1 MKPRRLHKLTIF
13 SMRWA
18 STLEFINRIYSATDL
33 HRLHRF
39 PVENS
44 VAAAVP
50 AAFSRFCRRYACR
63 YSICVLTVIHAV
75 LRLRFHGDLR
85 LDRVGDE
92 TLLVRHMIHLL
103 DLLRGRL
110 FIAGEFKPGS

>member
-1 MKPRRLHKLTIF
+1 MNPRRLHKLTIF
-13 SMRWA
+13 SMCWA

-50 AAFSRFCRRYACR
+50 AAFSRFCTRYSCR
-63 YSICVLTVIHAV
+63 YSICVLTVIHAF
-75 LRLRFHGDLR
+75 LRLPFHGCLR
-85 LDRVGDE
+85 LDLVGDE
-92 TLLVRHMIHLL
+92 TLLVRHRIHLL
-103 DLLRGRL
+103 APLLCRL
-110 FIAGEFKPGS
+110 FIACNYW